1 MGNWTESY
9 LSALKKEMLHTNTG
23 KLLEFYL
30 KTSLKWSRVILHIPV
45 PFIVSISMSDS
56 GSCEKIINIFFVED
70 TSFNWKFVLF
80 EHSRTVK
87 GCKASKNW
95 NPIQINC
102 PPQLYWC
109 KSVFSMISH
118 STLFPSSSLP
128 SVSLT
133 KLILLSSKNS
143 FVWF

>member
-23 KLLEFYL
+23 KLLKFYL
-30 KTSLKWSRVILHIPV
+30 KTSLKWSRAILHIPV

-102 PPQLYWC
+102 PPNCIDANLYSAWFHILRC
-109 KSVFSMISH
+109 
-118 STLFPSSSLP
+118 SLLHHYHLYP
-128 SVSLT
+128 
-133 KLILLSSKNS
+133 
-143 FVWF
+143 